1 MRAHNQGYNQ
11 IIFVHFLC
19 FRIQCFEVSP
29 TNSFINEA
37 LIRGWTLQDCRHEVR

>member
-11 IIFVHFLC
+11 NIFVHFLC

-29 TNSFINEA
+29 TNSFINGA
-37 LIRGWTLQDCRHEVR
+37 LIRGSTLQDCRHEVR